1 MVERI
6 LQFARLVLG
15 VALLAGTAVAQ
26 TPTPLT
32 TVYFYSGSNLIYSC
46 TALAV
51 QPRSLPGFSGSTTNS
66 GVITVSAASNA
77 NPVSFTATAHGLD
90 FPSAATIAPVIT
102 ISGGT
107 GNWTPING
115 SFVATITSA
124 NAFTI
129 AVDSTSFGALTGT
142 LLVTTA
148 APKDTEAV
156 WLVKN
161 YVYSGAN
168 LIFSG
173 TGYAPAGAGTTSRVG
188 PSNAM
193 NQICANRATLAYQ

>member
-1 MVERI
+1 MK
-6 LQFARLVLG
+6 RL
-15 VALLAGTAVAQ
+15 LLALIVAASAWAQ
-26 TPTPLT
+26 TATPLEIIN
-32 TVYFYSGSNLIYSC
+32 YYSGTNLIYSC

-51 QPRSLPGFSGSTTNS
+51 QPRSLPGFTGSTTNA
-66 GVITVSAASNA
+66 GIITVSAASNA

-107 GNWTPING
+107 GSWAAVNG
-115 SFVATITSA
+115 SWVATITSA

-129 AVDSTSFGALTGT
+129 PVDSTAFGALAGT
-142 LLVTTA
+142 LVVTTT
-148 APKDTEAV
+148 APKSTEAV

-161 YVYSGAN
+161 YVYTAATAN

-173 TGYAPAGAGTTSRVG
+173 TGFAPPGAGISARVG

-193 NQICANRATLAYQ
+193 NQICANRASLAYQ